1 MEYPTMKKLLSLSL
15 LSLFSFAQDIKKDD
29 VLVKITP
36 EISHVETTDSGQK
49 IKIKRVQDVENLL
62 TDDFTKTSR
71 SCPPFCIQPTKIE
84 ENIQNIAELEILT
97 FVQSRVSSKKGLLVD
112 TRLET
117 LFELE
122 TIPSAINIPYNRI
135 SKRLLLT
142 LGMVEREDGTWD
154 GSKAKELA
162 IFDNGVW
169 CEQAKHFLKN
179 ILKFN
184 YPKNKISYYRSGL
197 QGWKLLGLT
206 TLVHKEIKVD

>member
-1 MEYPTMKKLLSLSL
+1 MKKLLTLSF
-15 LSLFSFAQDIKKDD
+15 LSLFSFAQDLQNND

-36 EISHVETTDSGQK
+36 DISHILTSDSGQK

-71 SCPPFCIQPTKIE
+71 TCPPFCIQPTKIDE
-84 ENIQNIAELEILT
+84 SIQNIAELEILS
-97 FVQSRVSSKKGLLVD
+97 FVQSQISEKKGLLVD
-112 TRLET
+112 TRLQS

-122 TIPSAINIPYNRI
+122 TIPSSVNIPYNRI
-135 SKRLLLT
+135 SKKLLLK
-142 LGMVEREDGTWD
+142 LGMVENENGTWD
-154 GSKAKELA
+154 GSNAKKLA

-169 CEQAKHFLKN
+169 CEQATRFLQN

-184 YPKNKISYYRSGL
+184 YPKKQIYYYRSGL